1 MRSGKCL
8 LARGKKAYNL
18 HESGLIGSIVGG
30 AARMMNVGG
39 GRLSFRALLLCL
51 FALVAPASTFAQSS
65 SAAQPAAPPPDKVR
79 ELIQLMS
86 EPDVRQWLTS
96 QMNNQPVA
104 TATPS
109 PANDD
114 QMSVLSGML
123 THTRRHFA
131 IVSGA
136 AMTLP
141 FQVMTASEKLEDEGR
156 TVGVLRIVIQ
166 VVILFFLGLV
176 AELAVARFINFRRE
190 QRAGAATSTETE
202 LQAARFQFLGGVVP
216 AIIHGMV
223 TLIPLLAFDWPP
235 VIESFAIACVI
246 ALVSIRLAFA
256 IGKLLMGL
264 IAMRRANDVLD
275 EDGGT
280 ARIAERRRVAT
291 YWYRRC
297 MVFSTYFACGWAIM
311 QAVTSLGFSGGA
323 RDLIGYALGIGL
335 FLIAVAAV
343 WSRPVPQNSR
353 GTRTI
358 SWLLTIFFAA
368 LWGLW
373 VAGFDGL
380 LWLGIYAILLPRVLS
395 VSTRAIEALHDAAD
409 GIFGTGKLAAVLLD
423 RGVRALIITF
433 AALWL
438 GKMLGVEAHAMMSG
452 SESAVGRIA
461 RGILG
466 GIVILLI
473 ADLVWQLAKTYIDG
487 RVMQSLPAVSDSE
500 EMRASRARLQTLLPI
515 FRNILAVVIGI
526 IAVMMVLSGLG
537 VQIGPLIAGAGVVGV
552 AVGFGAQTIVK
563 DVISGIFYLWDDAFR
578 IGEYI
583 ESGHYKGVVESF
595 SLRSV
600 KLRHQRGPLA
610 TIPFG
615 SLGAVNNMNRDWAI
629 DKIIVKV
636 TYDTDLVKLKRII
649 KDIGQR
655 LLEDEDL
662 KPSIIQTLK
671 MKGVEQFGDFA
682 IEIRLAITA
691 KPNDLS
697 VIRRSALIL
706 IKQAFDENGIQ
717 FALPTVQVASD
728 KDATAAAARQL
739 IQMRAAGV
747 DGEQPAG

>member
-1 MRSGKCL
+1 MR
-8 LARGKKAYNL
+8 
-18 HESGLIGSIVGG
+18 
-30 AARMMNVGG
+30 NVGG
-39 GRLSFRALLLCL
+39 GRRTIMGLLLCL
-51 FALVAPASTFAQSS
+51 FALAAPAAVLAQN
-65 SAAQPAAPPPDKVR
+65 AAATQPVAPPPDKVR
-79 ELIQLMS
+79 ELIQLMN
-86 EPDVRQWLTS
+86 EPDVRQWLSAQLNTQPTS
-96 QMNNQPVA
+96 AANPVA
-104 TATPS
+104 
-109 PANDD
+109 ANGD

-123 THTRRHFA
+123 GHTRHHLEL
-131 IVSGA
+131 VSGA

-141 FQVMTASEKLEDEGR
+141 YEVMTASERLEGEGR
-156 TVGVLRIVIQ
+156 SVGLVQIIVQI
-166 VVILFFLGLV
+166 VILFFLGLV
-176 AELAVARFINFRRE
+176 AELAVARFINARHM
-190 QRAGAATSTETE
+190 QRAERAAGTETA

-216 AIIHGMV
+216 AIIHGLV
-223 TLIPLLAFDWPP
+223 TLVPLLAFDWPP
-235 VIESFAIACVI
+235 AIESFAIACVI
-246 ALVSIRLAFA
+246 ALVAIRLAIS
-256 IGKLLMGL
+256 IGKLVMEL

-280 ARIAERRRVAT
+280 ARIAERRRMAS

-297 MVFSTYFACGWAIM
+297 TLFAIYFACGWAII
-311 QAVTSLGFSGGA
+311 QAVTSLDFSAGA
-323 RDLIGYALGIGL
+323 RDLIGYTLGIGL
-335 FLIAVAAV
+335 FLIAVSAV
-343 WSRPVPQNSR
+343 WSRPLAPEKR
-353 GTRTI
+353 GAKTA
-358 SWLLTIFFAA
+358 SWLLTIFFVA
-368 LWGLW
+368 LWCLW

-395 VSTRAIEALHDAAD
+395 VSTQAIEALHDAAD
-409 GIFGTGKLAAVLLD
+409 GIFGAGKIAAVLLD
-423 RGVRALIITF
+423 RGLRALIITF

-438 GKMLGVEAHAMMSG
+438 GHMLGVEAHAMMSG
-452 SESAVGRIA
+452 SESVIGRIA

-466 GIVILLI
+466 GIVILLV

-487 RVMQSLPAVSDSE
+487 KVMQSLPAVGESD

-526 IAVMMVLSGLG
+526 IAIMMVLSGLG

-563 DVISGIFYLWDDAFR
+563 DVISGVFYLWDDAFR

-600 KLRHQRGPLA
+600 KLCHQRGPLA

-636 TYDTDLVKLKRII
+636 TYDTDLVKLKRIV

-682 IEIRLAITA
+682 IEIRLAVTA
-691 KPNDLS
+691 KPNELS
-697 VIRRSALIL
+697 VIRRSALAL
-706 IKQAFDENGIQ
+706 IKQSFDENGIQ
-717 FALPTVQVASD
+717 FAFPTVQVASD
-728 KDATAAAARQL
+728 KDAAAAAARQL
-739 IQMRAAGV
+739 VEMRAANLEGGQQAV
-747 DGEQPAG
+747 

>member
-1 MRSGKCL
+1 MW
-8 LARGKKAYNL
+8 
-18 HESGLIGSIVGG
+18 
-30 AARMMNVGG
+30 NVGG
-39 GRLSFRALLLCL
+39 GRWTIGGLLFCL
-51 FALVAPASTFAQSS
+51 FALAAPAAVSAQNV
-65 SAAQPAAPPPDKVR
+65 AASQPVAPPPDKVR
-79 ELIQLMS
+79 ELIQLMN
-86 EPDVRQWLTS
+86 EPDVRQWLTTQLNS
-96 QMNNQPVA
+96 Q
-104 TATPS
+104 
-109 PANDD
+109 PAPASDKPAPASDPAPADGN

-123 THTRRHFA
+123 GHTRHHLEL
-131 IVSGA
+131 VSGA

-141 FQVMTASEKLEDEGR
+141 YEVMTASEKLEGEGKS
-156 TVGVLRIVIQ
+156 VGLVRIIVQIVL
-166 VVILFFLGLV
+166 LFFLGLV
-176 AELAVARFINFRRE
+176 AELAVARFINTKHM
-190 QRAGAATSTETE
+190 QRTEKAAGTETE

-216 AIIHGMV
+216 AIIHGLV
-223 TLIPLLAFDWPP
+223 TLVPLLAFDWPP
-235 VIESFAIACVI
+235 AIENFAIACVI
-246 ALVSIRLAFA
+246 AMVSIRLAIS
-256 IGKLLMGL
+256 IGKLVMEL
-264 IAMRRANDVLD
+264 IAMRRAGDVLD
-275 EDGGT
+275 EDGGV
-280 ARIAERRRVAT
+280 ARIAERRRVAY

-297 MVFSTYFACGWAIM
+297 TLFAIYFACGWAII
-311 QAVTSLGFSGGA
+311 QAVASLDFSAGA
-323 RDLIGYALGIGL
+323 RDLIGYTLGIGL
-335 FLIAVAAV
+335 FLIATAAV
-343 WSRPVPQNSR
+343 WSRPLAPEKR
-353 GTRTI
+353 GAKTV
-358 SWLLTIFFAA
+358 SWLLTIFFVA
-368 LWGLW
+368 LWCLW

-380 LWLGIYAILLPRVLS
+380 LWIGIYAILLPRILS
-395 VSTRAIEALHDAAD
+395 VSTQAIEALHDAAD
-409 GIFGTGKLAAVLLD
+409 GIFGTGKIAAVLLD
-423 RGVRALIITF
+423 RGLRALIITF

-438 GKMLGVEAHAMMSG
+438 GHMLGVEAHAMMSG
-452 SESAVGRIA
+452 SESNVGRIA

-466 GIVILLI
+466 GIIILLI

-487 RVMQSLPAVSDSE
+487 KVMQSLPAVGESD

-526 IAVMMVLSGLG
+526 IAAMMVLSGLG

-636 TYDTDLVKLKRII
+636 TYDTDLVKLKRIV

-691 KPNDLS
+691 KPNELS
-697 VIRRSALIL
+697 VIRRSALAL
-706 IKQAFDENGIQ
+706 IKQSFDENGIQ
-717 FALPTVQVASD
+717 FAFPTVQVASD
-728 KDATAAAARQL
+728 KEAAAAAARQL
-739 IQMRAAGV
+739 IEMRAANV
-747 DGEQPAG
+747 DGAQQAS

>member
-1 MRSGKCL
+1 MK
-8 LARGKKAYNL
+8 
-18 HESGLIGSIVGG
+18 
-30 AARMMNVGG
+30 NVGG
-39 GRLSFRALLLCL
+39 GRQLLGMLLLCV
-51 FALVAPASTFAQSS
+51 FALAAPLAALAQN
-65 SAAQPAAPPPDKVR
+65 AAATSPAAPPPEKVR
-79 ELIQLMS
+79 ELIQLMN
-86 EPDVRQWLTS
+86 EPDVKQWLAS
-96 QMNNQPVA
+96 QLDTKPSVA
-104 TATPS
+104 TEPTPVD
-109 PANDD
+109 ND

-123 THTRRHFA
+123 GHTRHHLE

-141 FQVMTASEKLEDEGR
+141 FEVMTASEKLGREGR
-156 TVGVLRIVIQ
+156 AVGLLRIIIQ
-166 VVILFFLGLV
+166 VLVLFFLGLV
-176 AELAVARFINFRRE
+176 AELAVARFINTKHM
-190 QRAGAATSTETE
+190 QRTERAAGIETE

-216 AIIHGMV
+216 AIIHALV
-223 TLIPLLAFDWPP
+223 TLVPLLAFDWPP
-235 VIESFAIACVI
+235 AIESFAIACVI
-246 ALVSIRLAFA
+246 ALVSIRLAIS
-256 IGKLLMGL
+256 IGKLLMEL
-264 IAMRRANDVLD
+264 IAMRRATDVLD

-297 MVFSTYFACGWAIM
+297 TLFAVYFACGWAVM
-311 QAVTSLGFSGGA
+311 QAVTSLEFSAGA
-323 RDLIGYALGIGL
+323 RDLIGYTLGIGL
-335 FLIAVAAV
+335 FLIAVTAV
-343 WSRPVPQNSR
+343 WSRPLAPEKR
-353 GTRTI
+353 GAKTV
-358 SWLLTIFFAA
+358 SWLLTIFFAS

-380 LWLGIYAILLPRVLS
+380 LWVGIYAVLLPRALS

-409 GIFGTGKLAAVLLD
+409 GFFGAGKLATVLLD

-438 GKMLGVEAHAMMSG
+438 GRMLGVEANAMMSG
-452 SESAVGRIA
+452 SESIVGRVA
-461 RGILG
+461 RGLLG

-487 RVMQSLPAVSDSE
+487 RLMAALPAVSDSE

-563 DVISGIFYLWDDAFR
+563 DVISGVFYLWDDAFR
-578 IGEYI
+578 VGEYI

-636 TYDTDLVKLKRII
+636 TYDTDLVKLKKIV

-655 LLEDEDL
+655 LLEDPEL
-662 KPSIIQTLK
+662 APSIIQTLK

-682 IEIRLAITA
+682 IEIRLALTA
-691 KPNDLS
+691 KPNELS
-697 VIRRSALIL
+697 VIRRNSLAL

-717 FALPTVQVASD
+717 FAFPTVQVASD
-728 KDATAAAARQL
+728 KDASAAAARQL
-739 IQMRAAGV
+739 IEMRAANVEGA
-747 DGEQPAG
+747 QQAG

>member
-1 MRSGKCL
+1 MR
-8 LARGKKAYNL
+8 
-18 HESGLIGSIVGG
+18 
-30 AARMMNVGG
+30 NVGG
-39 GRLSFRALLLCL
+39 CRWTIGGLLFCL
-51 FALVAPASTFAQSS
+51 FVLAVPVAVFAQNAAVPQ
-65 SAAQPAAPPPDKVR
+65 SATPPPDKIR
-79 ELIQLMS
+79 ELIQLLN
-86 EPDVRQWLTS
+86 EPDVRQWLST
-96 QMNNQPVA
+96 QLNNQPASAGDKSA
-104 TATPS
+104 TAGD
-109 PANDD
+109 PAPADGN

-123 THTRRHFA
+123 GHTRHHLEL
-131 IVSGA
+131 VSGA

-141 FQVMTASEKLEDEGR
+141 YEVMAASEKLEGEGKS
-156 TVGVLRIVIQ
+156 VGLVRIIIQ
-166 VVILFFLGLV
+166 IALLFLLGLV
-176 AELAVARFINFRRE
+176 AELAVSHFINTRHV
-190 QRAGAATSTETE
+190 QRTGKADGAETE

-216 AIIHGMV
+216 AIIHGLV
-223 TLIPLLAFDWPP
+223 TLVPLLAFDWPP
-235 VIESFAIACVI
+235 VIENFAIACVI
-246 ALVSIRLAFA
+246 AMVSIRLAIS
-256 IGKLLMGL
+256 IGKLVMEL
-264 IAMRRANDVLD
+264 IAMRRTGDVLD
-275 EDGGT
+275 EDGGSV
-280 ARIAERRRVAT
+280 RIAERRRVAS

-297 MVFSTYFACGWAIM
+297 TLFAIYFACGWAII
-311 QAVTSLGFSGGA
+311 QAVTSLDFSAGA
-323 RDLIGYALGIGL
+323 RDLIGYTLGIGL
-335 FLIAVAAV
+335 FLIATAAV
-343 WSRPVPQNSR
+343 WSRPLAPERHGAKAV
-353 GTRTI
+353 
-358 SWLLTIFFAA
+358 SWLLTIFFVA
-368 LWGLW
+368 LWCLW

-380 LWLGIYAILLPRVLS
+380 LWIGIYAILLPRVLS
-395 VSTRAIEALHDAAD
+395 VSTKAIEALHDAAD
-409 GIFGTGKLAAVLLD
+409 GIFGTGKIAAVLLD

-438 GKMLGVEAHAMMSG
+438 GKMLGVEAHAMMAG
-452 SESAVGRIA
+452 SESVVGRIA

-466 GIVILLI
+466 GIVILLV

-487 RVMQSLPAVSDSE
+487 KVMEALPAAGESDE
-500 EMRASRARLQTLLPI
+500 IRASRARLQTLLPI

-563 DVISGIFYLWDDAFR
+563 DVISGVFYLWDDAFR

-636 TYDTDLVKLKRII
+636 TYDTDLVRLKRIV

-662 KPSIIQTLK
+662 KPNIIQTLK

-691 KPNDLS
+691 KPNELS
-697 VIRRSALIL
+697 VIRRSALAL
-706 IKQAFDENGIQ
+706 IKQSFDENGIQ
-717 FALPTVQVASD
+717 FAFPTVQVASD
-728 KDATAAAARQL
+728 KDAAAAAARQL
-739 IQMRAAGV
+739 IEMRAANV
-747 DGEQPAG
+747 DGAQQAS

>member
-1 MRSGKCL
+1 MR
-8 LARGKKAYNL
+8 
-18 HESGLIGSIVGG
+18 
-30 AARMMNVGG
+30 NVGG
-39 GRLSFRALLLCL
+39 GRLSIWALLLCF
-51 FALVAPASTFAQSS
+51 FALATPVAALAQ
-65 SAAQPAAPPPDKVR
+65 AAPQPAAPPPDKVR
-79 ELIQLMS
+79 QLIELMN
-86 EPDVRQWLTS
+86 EPDVRQWLGA
-96 QMNNQPVA
+96 QLNNQPVA
-104 TATPS
+104 AGNPVTT
-109 PANDD
+109 NGD

-123 THTRRHFA
+123 GHTRRHLEV
-131 IVSGA
+131 VSGA

-141 FQVMTASEKLEDEGR
+141 YEVMTASEKLEGEGR
-156 TVGVLRIVIQ
+156 AVGLLRIVIQ
-166 VVILFFLGLV
+166 IVILFFLGLV
-176 AELAVARFINFRRE
+176 AELTVARFINARHM
-190 QRAGAATSTETE
+190 QRAERAAGTETA

-216 AIIHGMV
+216 AVIHGLV
-223 TLIPLLAFDWPP
+223 TLVPLLAFDWPP
-235 VIESFAIACVI
+235 AIESFAIACVI
-246 ALVSIRLAFA
+246 ALVSIRLAIS
-256 IGKLLMGL
+256 IGKLMMEL

-297 MVFSTYFACGWAIM
+297 TLFAVYFACGWAVI
-311 QAVTSLGFSGGA
+311 QAVISLGFSAGA
-323 RDLIGYALGIGL
+323 QDLIGYALGVGL
-335 FLIAVAAV
+335 FLIAVTAV
-343 WSRPVPQNSR
+343 WSRPLAPEKR
-353 GTRTI
+353 GAKTV

-368 LWGLW
+368 LWCLW

-395 VSTRAIEALHDAAD
+395 VSTQAIEALHDAAD
-409 GIFGTGKLAAVLLD
+409 GIFGAGKLATVLLD

-438 GKMLGVEAHAMMSG
+438 GRMLGVEAHAMMSG
-452 SESAVGRIA
+452 SESVVGRVA

-487 RVMQSLPAVSDSE
+487 KLMQALPAVSDSE
-500 EMRASRARLQTLLPI
+500 DMRASRARLQTLLPI
-515 FRNILAVVIGI
+515 FRNILAVIIGI

-655 LLEDEDL
+655 LLEDADL
-662 KPSIIQTLK
+662 APSIIQTLK

-682 IEIRLAITA
+682 VEIRLAITA
-691 KPNDLS
+691 KPNELS
-697 VIRRSALIL
+697 VIRRNALAL

-717 FALPTVQVASD
+717 FAFPTVQVASD
-728 KDATAAAARQL
+728 KDAAAAAARQL
-739 IQMRAAGV
+739 IEMRAAAL
-747 DGEQPAG
+747 DGGQQAG

>member
-1 MRSGKCL
+1 MRDAEG
-8 LARGKKAYNL
+8 R
-18 HESGLIGSIVGG
+18 
-30 AARMMNVGG
+30 
-39 GRLSFRALLLCL
+39 RLSIGTLLFCL
-51 FALVAPASTFAQSS
+51 FALVAPATTFAQ
-65 SAAQPAAPPPDKVR
+65 AAAPQPAAPPPDKVR
-79 ELIQLMS
+79 QLIQLMN
-86 EPDVRQWLTS
+86 EPDVRQWLGA
-96 QMNNQPVA
+96 QLNNQPAAAGEPV
-104 TATPS
+104 TA
-109 PANDD
+109 NGD
-114 QMSVLSGML
+114 QMSVLSGL
-123 THTRRHFA
+123 LGHTRHHLEV
-131 IVSGA
+131 VSGA

-141 FQVMTASEKLEDEGR
+141 HEVMAASEKLEGEGR
-156 TVGVLRIVIQ
+156 AVGLLRIVIQ
-166 VVILFFLGLV
+166 IVILFFLGLV
-176 AELAVARFINFRRE
+176 AELTVARFINARHT
-190 QRAGAATSTETE
+190 QRAEKAAGTETE

-216 AIIHGMV
+216 AVIHGLV
-223 TLIPLLAFDWPP
+223 TLVPLLAFDWPP
-235 VIESFAIACVI
+235 AIESFAIACVI
-246 ALVSIRLAFA
+246 ALVSIRLAFS
-256 IGKLLMGL
+256 IGKLMMEL
-264 IAMRRANDVLD
+264 IAMRRANDILD

-280 ARIAERRRVAT
+280 ARIAERRRVAA

-297 MVFSTYFACGWAIM
+297 TLFAVYFACGWAVI
-311 QAVTSLGFSGGA
+311 QAVISLGFSAGA
-323 RDLIGYALGIGL
+323 RDLVGYALGVGL
-335 FLIAVAAV
+335 FLIAVSAV
-343 WSRPVPQNSR
+343 WARPLAPEKR
-353 GTRTI
+353 GAKTL

-368 LWGLW
+368 LWCLW

-395 VSTRAIEALHDAAD
+395 VSTQAIEALHDAAD
-409 GIFGTGKLAAVLLD
+409 GIFGAGKLATVLLD

-438 GKMLGVEAHAMMSG
+438 GRMLGVEAHAMMSG
-452 SESAVGRIA
+452 SESVVGRVA

-466 GIVILLI
+466 GIVILLV

-487 RVMQSLPAVSDSE
+487 KLMQVLPAVGDTE

-526 IAVMMVLSGLG
+526 IAIMMVLSGLG

-578 IGEYI
+578 VGEYI

-636 TYDTDLVKLKRII
+636 TYDTDLVKLKKII
-649 KDIGQR
+649 RDIGQR
-655 LLEDEDL
+655 LLEDADL
-662 KPSIIQTLK
+662 APNIIQTLK

-691 KPNDLS
+691 KPNELS
-697 VIRRSALIL
+697 VIRRNALAL

-717 FALPTVQVASD
+717 FAFPTVQVASD
-728 KDATAAAARQL
+728 KDAAAAAARQL
-739 IQMRAAGV
+739 MEMRTAAL
-747 DGEQPAG
+747 DGGQQAG

>member
-1 MRSGKCL
+1 MK
-8 LARGKKAYNL
+8 
-18 HESGLIGSIVGG
+18 
-30 AARMMNVGG
+30 NVGG
-39 GRLSFRALLLCL
+39 GRWTIGGLFFCL
-51 FALVAPASTFAQSS
+51 FTLAAPMAVFAQNAAVSQ
-65 SAAQPAAPPPDKVR
+65 SATPPPDKVR
-79 ELIQLMS
+79 ELMQLLN
-86 EPDVRQWLTS
+86 EPDVRQWLITQLNS
-96 QMNNQPVA
+96 QPASASDKPA
-104 TATPS
+104 TAS
-109 PANDD
+109 DLGPADGN

-123 THTRRHFA
+123 GHTRHHLEL
-131 IVSGA
+131 VSGA
-136 AMTLP
+136 AITLP
-141 FQVMTASEKLEDEGR
+141 YEVMTASEKLEEEGKS
-156 TVGVLRIVIQ
+156 VGLVRIIVQIVL
-166 VVILFFLGLV
+166 LFFLGLV
-176 AELAVARFINFRRE
+176 AELAVARFINTRHM
-190 QRAGAATSTETE
+190 QRTERAADTETE

-216 AIIHGMV
+216 AIIHGLV
-223 TLIPLLAFDWPP
+223 TLVPLLAFDWPP
-235 VIESFAIACVI
+235 AIENFAIACVI
-246 ALVSIRLAFA
+246 AMVSIRLAIS
-256 IGKLLMGL
+256 IGRLVMEL
-264 IAMRRANDVLD
+264 IAMRRAGDVLD

-280 ARIAERRRVAT
+280 ARIAERRRVAY

-297 MVFSTYFACGWAIM
+297 TLFAIYFACGWAVI
-311 QAVTSLGFSGGA
+311 QAVTSLDFSAGA
-323 RDLIGYALGIGL
+323 RDLIGYTLGIGL
-335 FLIAVAAV
+335 FLIATAAV
-343 WSRPVPQNSR
+343 WSRPLQQEKR
-353 GTRTI
+353 GAKTV
-358 SWLLTIFFAA
+358 SWLLTIFFVA
-368 LWGLW
+368 LWCLW

-380 LWLGIYAILLPRVLS
+380 LWIGIYAILLPRVLS
-395 VSTRAIEALHDAAD
+395 VSTQAIEALHDAAD
-409 GIFGTGKLAAVLLD
+409 GIFGAGKIAAVLLD
-423 RGVRALIITF
+423 RGLRALIITF

-438 GKMLGVEAHAMMSG
+438 GHMLGVEAHAMMSG
-452 SESAVGRIA
+452 SESNVGRIA

-466 GIVILLI
+466 GIIILLV

-487 RVMQSLPAVSDSE
+487 KVMQSLPAAGESD

-563 DVISGIFYLWDDAFR
+563 DVISGVFYLWDDAFR

-636 TYDTDLVKLKRII
+636 TYDTDLVKLKRIV

-691 KPNDLS
+691 KPNELS
-697 VIRRSALIL
+697 VIRRSALAL
-706 IKQAFDENGIQ
+706 IKQSFDENGIQ
-717 FALPTVQVASD
+717 FAFPTVQVASD
-728 KDATAAAARQL
+728 KDAAAAAARQL
-739 IQMRAAGV
+739 IEMRAANV
-747 DGEQPAG
+747 DGAQQAS

>member
-1 MRSGKCL
+1 MR
-8 LARGKKAYNL
+8 
-18 HESGLIGSIVGG
+18 
-30 AARMMNVGG
+30 NVRG
-39 GRLSFRALLLCL
+39 GRWTIGGLLFCL
-51 FALVAPASTFAQSS
+51 FALAVPMAVFAQN
-65 SAAQPAAPPPDKVR
+65 AAAPQPTTPPPDKVR
-79 ELIQLMS
+79 ELIQLLN
-86 EPDVRQWLTS
+86 EPDVRQWLTTQLNS
-96 QMNNQPVA
+96 QPASASDKPAPA
-104 TATPS
+104 TD
-109 PANDD
+109 PAPADGN

-123 THTRRHFA
+123 GHTRHHLEL
-131 IVSGA
+131 VSGA

-141 FQVMTASEKLEDEGR
+141 YEVMTASEKLEGEGKS
-156 TVGVLRIVIQ
+156 VGLVRIIVQIVL
-166 VVILFFLGLV
+166 LFFLGLV
-176 AELAVARFINFRRE
+176 AELAVARFINTRHM
-190 QRAGAATSTETE
+190 QRTERAAGTETE

-216 AIIHGMV
+216 AIIHGLV
-223 TLIPLLAFDWPP
+223 TLVPLLAFDWPP
-235 VIESFAIACVI
+235 VIENFAIACVI
-246 ALVSIRLAFA
+246 AMVSIRLAIS
-256 IGKLLMGL
+256 IGKLVMEL

-275 EDGGT
+275 EDGGA
-280 ARIAERRRVAT
+280 ARIAERRRVAS

-297 MVFSTYFACGWAIM
+297 TLFAIYFACGWAII
-311 QAVTSLGFSGGA
+311 QAVTSLDFSAGA
-323 RDLIGYALGIGL
+323 RDLIGYTLGIGL
-335 FLIAVAAV
+335 FLIATAAV
-343 WSRPVPQNSR
+343 WSRPLPAESR
-353 GTRTI
+353 GAKTI
-358 SWLLTIFFAA
+358 SWLLTIFFVV
-368 LWGLW
+368 LWCLW

-380 LWLGIYAILLPRVLS
+380 LWIGIYAILLPRVLS
-395 VSTRAIEALHDAAD
+395 ISTQAIEALHDAAD
-409 GIFGTGKLAAVLLD
+409 GIFGAGKIAAVLLD
-423 RGVRALIITF
+423 RGLRALIITF

-438 GKMLGVEAHAMMSG
+438 GHMLGVEAHAMMSG
-452 SESAVGRIA
+452 SESNVGRIA

-466 GIVILLI
+466 GIIILLV

-487 RVMQSLPAVSDSE
+487 KVMQSLPAAGESD

-552 AVGFGAQTIVK
+552 AVGFGAQTVVK
-563 DVISGIFYLWDDAFR
+563 DVISGVFYLWDDAFR

-636 TYDTDLVKLKRII
+636 TYDTDLVKLKRVI

-691 KPNDLS
+691 KPDELS
-697 VIRRSALIL
+697 VIRRSALAL
-706 IKQAFDENGIQ
+706 IKQSFDENGIQ
-717 FALPTVQVASD
+717 FAFPTVQVASD
-728 KDATAAAARQL
+728 KDAAAAAARQL
-739 IQMRAAGV
+739 IEMRAANV
-747 DGEQPAG
+747 DGAQQAG

>member
-1 MRSGKCL
+1 MR
-8 LARGKKAYNL
+8 
-18 HESGLIGSIVGG
+18 
-30 AARMMNVGG
+30 NVRG
-39 GRLSFRALLLCL
+39 GRWTIGGLLFCL
-51 FALVAPASTFAQSS
+51 FVLAVPMAVFAQN
-65 SAAQPAAPPPDKVR
+65 AAAPQPTTPPPDKVR
-79 ELIQLMS
+79 ELIQLLN
-86 EPDVRQWLTS
+86 EPDVRQWLTTQLNS
-96 QMNNQPVA
+96 QPASASDKPAPA
-104 TATPS
+104 TD
-109 PANDD
+109 PAPADGN

-123 THTRRHFA
+123 GHTRHHLEL
-131 IVSGA
+131 VSGA

-141 FQVMTASEKLEDEGR
+141 YEVMTASEKLEGEGKS
-156 TVGVLRIVIQ
+156 VGLVRIIVQIVL
-166 VVILFFLGLV
+166 LFFLGLV
-176 AELAVARFINFRRE
+176 AELAVARFINTRHM
-190 QRAGAATSTETE
+190 QRTERAAGTETE

-216 AIIHGMV
+216 AIIHGLV
-223 TLIPLLAFDWPP
+223 TLVPLLAFDWPP
-235 VIESFAIACVI
+235 VIENFAIACVI
-246 ALVSIRLAFA
+246 AMVSIRLAIS
-256 IGKLLMGL
+256 IGKLVMEL

-275 EDGGT
+275 EDGGA
-280 ARIAERRRVAT
+280 ARIAERRRVAS

-297 MVFSTYFACGWAIM
+297 TLFAIYFACGWAII
-311 QAVTSLGFSGGA
+311 QAVTSLDFSAGA
-323 RDLIGYALGIGL
+323 RDLIGYTLGIGL
-335 FLIAVAAV
+335 FLIATAAV
-343 WSRPVPQNSR
+343 WARPLPPEKR
-353 GTRTI
+353 GVKTV
-358 SWLLTIFFAA
+358 SWLLTIFFVA
-368 LWGLW
+368 LWCLW

-380 LWLGIYAILLPRVLS
+380 LWIGIYAILLPRVLS
-395 VSTRAIEALHDAAD
+395 VSTKAIEALHDAAD
-409 GIFGTGKLAAVLLD
+409 GVFGTGKIAAVLLD

-438 GKMLGVEAHAMMSG
+438 GKMLGVEAHAMMAG
-452 SESAVGRIA
+452 SESVVGRIA

-466 GIVILLI
+466 GIVILLV

-487 RVMQSLPAVSDSE
+487 KVMEALPAAGESDE
-500 EMRASRARLQTLLPI
+500 IRASRARLQTLLPI

-563 DVISGIFYLWDDAFR
+563 DVISGVFYLWDDAFR

-636 TYDTDLVKLKRII
+636 TYDTDLVKLKRVV

-691 KPNDLS
+691 KPDELS
-697 VIRRSALIL
+697 VIRRSALAL
-706 IKQAFDENGIQ
+706 IKQSFDENGIQ
-717 FALPTVQVASD
+717 FAFPTVQVASD
-728 KDATAAAARQL
+728 KDAAAAAARQL
-739 IQMRAAGV
+739 IEMRAANV
-747 DGEQPAG
+747 DGAQQAG

>member
-1 MRSGKCL
+1 MR
-8 LARGKKAYNL
+8 
-18 HESGLIGSIVGG
+18 
-30 AARMMNVGG
+30 NVRG
-39 GRLSFRALLLCL
+39 GRWTIGGLLFCL
-51 FALVAPASTFAQSS
+51 FVLAVPMAVFAQN
-65 SAAQPAAPPPDKVR
+65 AAAPQPTTPPPDKVR
-79 ELIQLMS
+79 ELIQLLN
-86 EPDVRQWLTS
+86 EPDVRQWLTTQLNS
-96 QMNNQPVA
+96 QPASASDKPAPV
-104 TATPS
+104 TD
-109 PANDD
+109 PAPADGN

-123 THTRRHFA
+123 GHTRHHLEL
-131 IVSGA
+131 VSGA

-141 FQVMTASEKLEDEGR
+141 YEVMTASEKLEGEGKS
-156 TVGVLRIVIQ
+156 VGLVRIIVQIVL
-166 VVILFFLGLV
+166 LFFLGLV
-176 AELAVARFINFRRE
+176 VELAVARFINTRHM
-190 QRAGAATSTETE
+190 QRSERAAGTETE

-216 AIIHGMV
+216 AIIHGLV
-223 TLIPLLAFDWPP
+223 TLVPLLAFDWPP
-235 VIESFAIACVI
+235 VIENFAIACVI
-246 ALVSIRLAFA
+246 AMVSIRLAIS
-256 IGKLLMGL
+256 IGKLVMEL

-280 ARIAERRRVAT
+280 ARIAERRRVAY

-297 MVFSTYFACGWAIM
+297 TLFAIYFACGWAVI
-311 QAVTSLGFSGGA
+311 QAVTSLDFSAGA
-323 RDLIGYALGIGL
+323 RDLIGYTLGIGL
-335 FLIAVAAV
+335 FLIATAAV
-343 WSRPVPQNSR
+343 WARPLPPEKR
-353 GTRTI
+353 GVKTV
-358 SWLLTIFFAA
+358 SWLLTIFFVA
-368 LWGLW
+368 LWCLW

-380 LWLGIYAILLPRVLS
+380 LWIGIYAILLPRVLS
-395 VSTRAIEALHDAAD
+395 VSTKAIDALHDAAD
-409 GIFGTGKLAAVLLD
+409 GIFGAGKIAAVLLD

-452 SESAVGRIA
+452 SESVVGRIA

-466 GIVILLI
+466 GIVILLV

-487 RVMQSLPAVSDSE
+487 KVMEALPAAGESDE
-500 EMRASRARLQTLLPI
+500 IRASRARLQTLLPI

-563 DVISGIFYLWDDAFR
+563 DVISGVFYLWDDAFR

-636 TYDTDLVKLKRII
+636 TYDTDLVKLKRIV

-691 KPNDLS
+691 KPNELS
-697 VIRRSALIL
+697 VIRRSALAL
-706 IKQAFDENGIQ
+706 IKQSFDENGIQ
-717 FALPTVQVASD
+717 FAFPTVQVAGD
-728 KDATAAAARQL
+728 KDAAAAAARQL
-739 IQMRAAGV
+739 IEMRAANV
-747 DGEQPAG
+747 DGAQQAG

>member
-1 MRSGKCL
+1 MR
-8 LARGKKAYNL
+8 
-18 HESGLIGSIVGG
+18 
-30 AARMMNVGG
+30 NVGG
-39 GRLSFRALLLCL
+39 GRLSIWTLLLCL
-51 FALVAPASTFAQSS
+51 FALATPVSALAQAAP
-65 SAAQPAAPPPDKVR
+65 QPAAPPPDKVR
-79 ELIQLMS
+79 QLIELMN
-86 EPDVRQWLTS
+86 EPDVRQWLGA
-96 QMNNQPVA
+96 QLNNQPVA
-104 TATPS
+104 AGNPVTT
-109 PANDD
+109 NGD

-123 THTRRHFA
+123 GHTRRHLEV
-131 IVSGA
+131 VSGA

-141 FQVMTASEKLEDEGR
+141 YEVMTASEKLEGEGR
-156 TVGVLRIVIQ
+156 AVGLLRIVIQ
-166 VVILFFLGLV
+166 IVILFFLGLV
-176 AELAVARFINFRRE
+176 AELTVGRFINARHM
-190 QRAGAATSTETE
+190 QRAERAAGTETA

-216 AIIHGMV
+216 AVIHGLV
-223 TLIPLLAFDWPP
+223 TLVPLLAFDWPP
-235 VIESFAIACVI
+235 AIESFAIACVI
-246 ALVSIRLAFA
+246 ALVSIRLAIS
-256 IGKLLMGL
+256 IGKLMMEL

-297 MVFSTYFACGWAIM
+297 TLFAVYFACGWAVI
-311 QAVTSLGFSGGA
+311 QAVISLGFSAGA
-323 RDLIGYALGIGL
+323 QDLIGYALGVGL
-335 FLIAVAAV
+335 FLIAVSAV
-343 WSRPVPQNSR
+343 WSRPLAPEKR
-353 GTRTI
+353 GAKTV

-368 LWGLW
+368 LWCLW

-395 VSTRAIEALHDAAD
+395 VSTQAIEALHDAAD
-409 GIFGTGKLAAVLLD
+409 GIFGAGKLATVLLD

-438 GKMLGVEAHAMMSG
+438 GRMLGVEAHAMMSG
-452 SESAVGRIA
+452 SESVVGRVA

-487 RVMQSLPAVSDSE
+487 KLMQSLPAVSDSE
-500 EMRASRARLQTLLPI
+500 DMRASRARLQTLLPI

-526 IAVMMVLSGLG
+526 IAIMMVLSGLG

-578 IGEYI
+578 VGEYI
-583 ESGHYKGVVESF
+583 ESGNHKGVVESF

-649 KDIGQR
+649 KEIGQR
-655 LLEDEDL
+655 LLEDADL
-662 KPSIIQTLK
+662 APNIIQTLK

-691 KPNDLS
+691 KPNELS
-697 VIRRSALIL
+697 VIRRNALAL
-706 IKQAFDENGIQ
+706 IKQAFDANGIQ
-717 FALPTVQVASD
+717 FAFPTVQVASD
-728 KDATAAAARQL
+728 KDAAAAAARQL
-739 IQMRAAGV
+739 IEMRAAAL
-747 DGEQPAG
+747 DGGQQAG

>member
-1 MRSGKCL
+1 MR
-8 LARGKKAYNL
+8 
-18 HESGLIGSIVGG
+18 
-30 AARMMNVGG
+30 NVGG
-39 GRLSFRALLLCL
+39 GRRSVGALLFCL
-51 FALVAPASTFAQSS
+51 FALLAPVSSFAQSS
-65 SAAQPAAPPPDKVR
+65 AAAQPATPAPDKVR
-79 ELIQLMS
+79 ELIQLMN
-86 EPDVRQWLTS
+86 EPDVRQWLAS
-96 QMNNQPVA
+96 QLNNQPAVV
-104 TATPS
+104 PD
-109 PANDD
+109 PASANGD

-123 THTRRHFA
+123 GHTRRHFE

-141 FQVMTASEKLEDEGR
+141 FEVMTASEKLEDEGR
-156 TVGVLRIVIQ
+156 TVGVLRIIIQ

-176 AELAVARFINFRRE
+176 AELAVARFINARRA
-190 QRAGAATSTETE
+190 QREAAAAGTETE

-216 AIIHGMV
+216 AIVHGLA
-223 TLIPLLAFDWPP
+223 TLVPLLAFDWPP

-256 IGKLLMGL
+256 IGKLLMEL
-264 IAMRRANDVLD
+264 IAMRRANDILD

-280 ARIAERRRVAT
+280 ARIAERRSVAI

-297 MVFSTYFACGWAIM
+297 MVFTTYFACGWAIM
-311 QAVTSLGFSGGA
+311 EAVTSLGFSAGA

-335 FLIAVAAV
+335 YVIAVSAV
-343 WSRPVPQNSR
+343 WSRPVSSEKR
-353 GTRTI
+353 GTKTA

-368 LWGLW
+368 LWSLW

-380 LWLGIYAILLPRVLS
+380 LWIGIYAVLLPRILS

-409 GIFGTGKLAAVLLD
+409 GIFGAGKLAAVLLD

-438 GKMLGVEAHAMMSG
+438 GKVLGVEAHAMMSG
-452 SESAVGRIA
+452 SESVIGKIA

-466 GIVILLI
+466 GIVILLV

-487 RVMQSLPAVSDSE
+487 KVMQSLPAVGDSE

-526 IAVMMVLSGLG
+526 IAIMMVLSGLG

-583 ESGHYKGVVESF
+583 ESGRYKGVVESF

-636 TYDTDLVKLKRII
+636 TYDTDLVKLKKII

-697 VIRRSALIL
+697 VIRRSALAL
-706 IKQAFDENGIQ
+706 IKQAFDDNGIQ

-739 IQMRAAGV
+739 MQMRAAGV
-747 DGEQPAG
+747 EGEQTAG

>member
-1 MRSGKCL
+1 MK
-8 LARGKKAYNL
+8 
-18 HESGLIGSIVGG
+18 
-30 AARMMNVGG
+30 NVGG
-39 GRLSFRALLLCL
+39 GSWAIGGLLFCL
-51 FALVAPASTFAQSS
+51 FVLTGPAAVFAQN
-65 SAAQPAAPPPDKVR
+65 AAVPQPAAPPPDKVR
-79 ELIQLMS
+79 ELIQLLN
-86 EPDVRQWLTS
+86 EPDVRQWLTTQLDS
-96 QMNNQPVA
+96 NPAPAADKPA
-104 TATPS
+104 TAS
-109 PANDD
+109 ESAPADGN

-123 THTRRHFA
+123 GHTRHHLEL
-131 IVSGA
+131 VSGA

-141 FQVMTASEKLEDEGR
+141 YQVMTASEKLVGEGESVGLMR
-156 TVGVLRIVIQ
+156 ITVQIVL
-166 VVILFFLGLV
+166 LFFLGLV
-176 AELAVARFINFRRE
+176 AEFAVARFINTRHM
-190 QRAGAATSTETE
+190 QRTERAAGTETE

-216 AIIHGMV
+216 AIIHGLV
-223 TLIPLLAFDWPP
+223 TLVPLLAFDWPP
-235 VIESFAIACVI
+235 AIENFAIACVI
-246 ALVSIRLAFA
+246 AMVSIRLAIS
-256 IGKLLMGL
+256 IGKLVMEL

-275 EDGGT
+275 EDGGV
-280 ARIAERRRVAT
+280 ARIAERRRVAS

-297 MVFSTYFACGWAIM
+297 MLFAIYFACGWAII
-311 QAVTSLGFSGGA
+311 QAATSLGFSAGA
-323 RDLIGYALGIGL
+323 RDLIGYTLGIGL
-335 FLIAVAAV
+335 FLIATAAV
-343 WSRPVPQNSR
+343 WSRPLPPERR
-353 GTRTI
+353 GAKTV
-358 SWLLTIFFAA
+358 SWLLTIFFVA
-368 LWGLW
+368 LWCLW
-373 VAGFDGL
+373 VAGFDGF
-380 LWLGIYAILLPRVLS
+380 LWIGIYAILLPRVLS
-395 VSTRAIEALHDAAD
+395 VSTKAIDALHVAAD
-409 GIFGTGKLAAVLLD
+409 GIFGAGKVAAVFLD

-438 GKMLGVEAHAMMSG
+438 GRMLGVEAHAMMSG

-466 GIVILLI
+466 GIVILLV

-487 RVMQSLPAVSDSE
+487 KVMQSLPAAGESDE
-500 EMRASRARLQTLLPI
+500 IRASRARLQTLLPI

-636 TYDTDLVKLKRII
+636 TYDTDLVKLKRIV

-655 LLEDEDL
+655 LLEDEEL

-691 KPNDLS
+691 KPDELS
-697 VIRRSALIL
+697 VIRRSALAL
-706 IKQAFDENGIQ
+706 IKQSFNENGIQ
-717 FALPTVQVASD
+717 FAFPTVQVASD
-728 KDATAAAARQL
+728 KDAAAAAARQL
-739 IQMRAAGV
+739 IEMRAANV
-747 DGEQPAG
+747 DGAQQAS